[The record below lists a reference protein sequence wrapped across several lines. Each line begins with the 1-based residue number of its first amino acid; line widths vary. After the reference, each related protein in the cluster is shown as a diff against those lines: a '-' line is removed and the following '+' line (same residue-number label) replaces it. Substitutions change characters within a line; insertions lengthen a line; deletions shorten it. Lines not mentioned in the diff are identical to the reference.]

1 MSDAT
6 MHATANFSGN
16 YLSLWDRILILDAW
30 HAVSALANHRQRI
43 GTSRV
48 GSELENKDPMR

>member
-1 MSDAT
+1 

-48 GSELENKDPMR
+48 GSELENKDRMR